1 MDEIQRQSIMD
12 ELKEVVKR
20 DATSLNTILYGMTS
34 AILIIAV
41 QSTRIADS
49 LVSINRKGLK

>member
-20 DATSLNTILYGMTS
+20 DATSLYGMTS

-41 QSTRIADS
+41 QSARIADS
-49 LVSINRKGLK
+49 LGSINRKGLK

>member
-1 MDEIQRQSIMD
+1 MD

-41 QSTRIADS
+41 QSARIADS
-49 LVSINRKGLK
+49 LGSINRKGLK